1 MELMTA
7 AVLLSAIA
15 TIGFLVNKYL
25 DRKYGTKPNQE
36 LIDNVKFL
44 ESVANTLK
52 VIINARIE
60 RENKTEE
67 HINSI
72 TSRIGRLED
81 SSIDYALAREDLK
94 EFKKHTANLFV
105 AIDKKLTGLHLGEIL
120 GDKHKEV
127 IEIG

>member
-36 LIDNVKFL
+36 LIDRLTNIEFEMGGNICEFDDVRDRFVKNEQDL
-44 ESVANTLK
+44 DKANK
-52 VIINARIE
+52 
-60 RENKTEE
+60 
-67 HINSI
+67 
-72 TSRIGRLED
+72 D
-81 SSIDYALAREDLK
+81 LA

-120 GDKHKEV
+120 GDKHQEV
-127 IEIG
+127 FELK

>member
-25 DRKYGTKPNQE
+25 DRKYGTKPNQG
-36 LIDNVKFL
+36 LIDNVKLL
-44 ESVANTLK
+44 ESV
-52 VIINARIE
+52 V
-60 RENKTEE
+60 
-67 HINSI
+67 

-120 GDKHKEV
+120 GDKHQEV
-127 IEIG
+127 FELK

>member
-36 LIDNVKFL
+36 LIDRLTNIEFEMDGNICDKFDNVCDRFVKNEQDL
-44 ESVANTLK
+44 DKANK
-52 VIINARIE
+52 
-60 RENKTEE
+60 
-67 HINSI
+67 
-72 TSRIGRLED
+72 D
-81 SSIDYALAREDLK
+81 LA

-120 GDKHKEV
+120 SAKHKEV